1 MLIRLILQ
9 LCTLRLKRNA
19 IATEIISK
27 LLGQYGSPTA
37 THEANAPMPMPP
49 PSRIEDFRGA
59 VTENSEK
66 AEHNKAAIGAEK

>member
-1 MLIRLILQ
+1 
-9 LCTLRLKRNA
+9 
-19 IATEIISK
+19 
-27 LLGQYGSPTA
+27 
-37 THEANAPMPMPP
+37 MPMPP